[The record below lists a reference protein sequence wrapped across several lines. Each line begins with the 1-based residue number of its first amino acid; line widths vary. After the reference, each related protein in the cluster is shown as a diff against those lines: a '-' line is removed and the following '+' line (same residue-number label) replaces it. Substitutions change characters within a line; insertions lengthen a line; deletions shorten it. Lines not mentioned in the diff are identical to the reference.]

1 MYTKTIGYC
10 GVDSGQ
16 LFITDPCYI
25 KHQEQGNGQWNMEWI
40 DGDDGKRTYKTLPDP
55 TLDGETKNF
64 YSKVCEANGNHNE
77 AGVEVELGVAFGTT
91 HGDGNYAVQGIFD
104 DDDVMVGIFMDLD
117 GRVKGEFNYETEDEW
132 A

>member
-40 DGDDGKRTYKTLPDP
+40 DGDDGKRVYKTLPDP

-64 YSKVCEANGNHNE
+64 YSKVCERNGSSQNG
-77 AGVEVELGVAFGTT
+77 AEVDLGVAFGTT
-91 HGDGNYAVQGIFD
+91 HGDGNYAVKGIFD
-104 DDDVMVGIFMDLD
+104 DDGIMVGIFIDMD
-117 GRVKGEFNYETEDEW
+117 GRIKAEFQYEDEEW
-132 A
+132 

>member
-40 DGDDGKRTYKTLPDP
+40 DGDDGKRTYKTLPAP

-91 HGDGNYAVQGIFD
+91 HGDGNYAVKGIFD
-104 DDDVMVGIFMDLD
+104 DDDIMVGIFMDLD

>member
-25 KHQEQGNGQWNMEWI
+25 KHQEQGNGQWNMEWL
-40 DGDDGKRTYKTLPDP
+40 DTDDGRSYKTLPDP

-64 YSKVCEANGNHNE
+64 YSKVCEANGRE
-77 AGVEVELGVAFGTT
+77 QAGVEVELGVAFGTT

-117 GRVKGEFNYETEDEW
+117 GRVKGEFNYETEDMW
-132 A
+132 S

>member
-1 MYTKTIGYC
+1 METKTIGEV

-40 DGDDGKRTYKTLPDP
+40 DGDDGKRVYKTLPDP

-64 YSKVCEANGNHNE
+64 YSKVCERNGRSENG
-77 AGVEVELGVAFGTT
+77 AEVDLGVAFGTT
-91 HGDGNYAVQGIFD
+91 HGDGNYAVKGIFD
-104 DDDVMVGIFMDLD
+104 DDGIMVGIFIDMD
-117 GRVKGEFNYETEDEW
+117 GRIKAEFQYEDEEW
-132 A
+132 